1 MQYAGN
7 FTLSIR
13 RKIIR
18 SDPAESQGD
27 VGPGENYSTILGT
40 IVSTRLS
47 GNGAGAAN
55 TMRRSDLVQHKE
67 KEKGPSTR
75 TSQIVFGERQHLL
88 RVLDSLEG
96 TQLPIAR
103 MQQERRTL
111 EELIHARTRELN
123 QINTAWDEKIGLVLS
138 AEAKPEMLE
147 KLAKQAPEEDYYML
161 RLISEHPRTN
171 AKTLGKLAKHPY
183 GAIREN
189 VARHPNADA
198 TTLTYLSKDKTQPL
212 WYLVAFNPNTP
223 TPLQR
228 RLRDRLKRLGE
239 DHAVK

>member
-1 MQYAGN
+1 
-7 FTLSIR
+7 
-13 RKIIR
+13 
-18 SDPAESQGD
+18 
-27 VGPGENYSTILGT
+27 
-40 IVSTRLS
+40 
-47 GNGAGAAN
+47 
-55 TMRRSDLVQHKE
+55 MRRSDLVQHKE
-67 KEKGPSTR
+67 REKGAITR

-96 TQLPIAR
+96 TSLQIAR
-103 MQQERRTL
+103 MQQERRIL

-138 AEAKPEMLE
+138 ADAKPDMLE
-147 KLAKQAPEEDYYML
+147 KLVKQAPEEDFYLL
-161 RLISEHPRTN
+161 RLISEHPRAN
-171 AKTLGKLAKHPY
+171 SKTLNRLAKHPY
-183 GAIREN
+183 AAIREN

-198 TTLTYLSKDKTQPL
+198 PTLTWLSKDRSQPL

-239 DHAVK
+239 SQPSK

>member
-1 MQYAGN
+1 MSLPEQAVGGYEPFGQMA
-7 FTLSIR
+7 
-13 RKIIR
+13 
-18 SDPAESQGD
+18 QGKW
-27 VGPGENYSTILGT
+27 EQ
-40 IVSTRLS
+40 R
-47 GNGAGAAN
+47 
-55 TMRRSDLVQHKE
+55 TMRRSDLVQYKE
-67 KEKGPSTR
+67 KENGRIAR

-96 TQLPIAR
+96 TSLPIAR
-103 MQQERRTL
+103 MQQERRIL

-147 KLAKQAPEEDYYML
+147 KLAKQAPRQDFYLL
-161 RLISEHPRTN
+161 RLISEHPRAN
-171 AKTLGKLAKHPY
+171 AKTLNRLARHPY

-189 VARHPNADA
+189 VARHPNSDA
-198 TTLTYLSKDKTQPL
+198 PTLTYLSKDKTQPL

-228 RLRDRLKRLGE
+228 KLRDRLKRLGE
-239 DHAVK
+239 MQVNH

>member
-1 MQYAGN
+1 MSLADQA
-7 FTLSIR
+7 
-13 RKIIR
+13 
-18 SDPAESQGD
+18 
-27 VGPGENYSTILGT
+27 
-40 IVSTRLS
+40 VSTYVPFGERQQ
-47 GNGAGAAN
+47 GNWEHR
-55 TMRRSDLVQHKE
+55 TMRRSDLVQYKE
-67 KEKGPSTR
+67 KENGRIAR

-96 TQLPIAR
+96 TNIPIAR
-103 MQQERRTL
+103 MQQVRRTL

-147 KLAKQAPEEDYYML
+147 KLVKQAPQEDFYLL

-171 AKTLGKLAKHPY
+171 AKTLNRLAKHPY

-198 TTLTYLSKDKTQPL
+198 HTLAWL
-212 WYLVAFNPNTP
+212 N
-223 TPLQR
+223 R
-228 RLRDRLKRLGE
+228 R
-239 DHAVK
+239 

>member
-1 MQYAGN
+1 MDHSEQSVCEYVPFGE
-7 FTLSIR
+7 R
-13 RKIIR
+13 
-18 SDPAESQGD
+18 PESNW
-27 VGPGENYSTILGT
+27 EH
-40 IVSTRLS
+40 R
-47 GNGAGAAN
+47 

-67 KEKGPSTR
+67 KENGRIGR

-147 KLAKQAPEEDYYML
+147 KLTKQAPAEDFYLL

-171 AKTLGKLAKHPY
+171 PKTLSRLARHPY
-183 GAIREN
+183 GAIHEN
-189 VARHPNADA
+189 VARHPNSDA
-198 TTLTYLSKDKTQPL
+198 PTLTYLSKDKTQPL

-223 TPLQR
+223 GPLQR
-228 RLRDRLKRLGE
+228 KLRDRLKRLGE
-239 DHAVK
+239 SQVVR

>member
-1 MQYAGN
+1 MPSGEHNPLKPQRIL
-7 FTLSIR
+7 FTSFEWPFSMVSATHIHSLTLGSGMDW
-13 RKIIR
+13 
-18 SDPAESQGD
+18 SSQ
-27 VGPGENYSTILGT
+27 
-40 IVSTRLS
+40 
-47 GNGAGAAN
+47 A
-55 TMRRSDLVQHKE
+55 MRRSDLVQHKE
-67 KEKGPSTR
+67 KEKGAVGR

-103 MQQERRTL
+103 MQQERRSL

-123 QINTAWDEKIGLVLS
+123 HINTAWDEKIGLVLS
-138 AEAKPEMLE
+138 ADAKPEMLE
-147 KLAKQAPEEDYYML
+147 KLVKQAPEEDFYLL
-161 RLISEHPRTN
+161 RLISEHPRAN
-171 AKTLGKLAKHPY
+171 AKTLHRLAKHPY

-198 TTLTYLSKDKTQPL
+198 NTLTWLSKDRSQPL

-239 DHAVK
+239 SQAAR

>member
-1 MQYAGN
+1 
-7 FTLSIR
+7 
-13 RKIIR
+13 
-18 SDPAESQGD
+18 
-27 VGPGENYSTILGT
+27 
-40 IVSTRLS
+40 
-47 GNGAGAAN
+47 
-55 TMRRSDLVQHKE
+55 MRRSDLVQYKE
-67 KEKGPSTR
+67 KERGRVTR

-96 TQLPIAR
+96 TDLPIAR
-103 MQQERRTL
+103 GQQERRSL

-123 QINTAWDEKIGLVLS
+123 HINTAWDEKIGLVLS
-138 AEAKPEMLE
+138 ADAKPEMLE
-147 KLAKQAPEEDYYML
+147 KLVKQAPESDYYLL
-161 RLISEHPRTN
+161 RLISEHPRAN
-171 AKTLGKLAKHPY
+171 AKTLGKLSKHPY

-198 TTLTYLSKDKTQPL
+198 TTLTYLSRDRSQPL

>member
-1 MQYAGN
+1 MSYSVHSMSAYVPVGEV
-7 FTLSIR
+7 
-13 RKIIR
+13 
-18 SDPAESQGD
+18 PQGKWEH
-27 VGPGENYSTILGT
+27 PN
-40 IVSTRLS
+40 
-47 GNGAGAAN
+47 
-55 TMRRSDLVQHKE
+55 MRRSDLVQHKE
-67 KEKGPSTR
+67 KENGRIGR

-147 KLAKQAPEEDYYML
+147 KLTKQAPAEDFYLL
-161 RLISEHPRTN
+161 RLISEHPRAN
-171 AKTLGKLAKHPY
+171 AKTLSRLAKHPY

-198 TTLTYLSKDKTQPL
+198 HTLTYLSRDKTQPL

-223 TPLQR
+223 SPLQR
-228 RLRDRLKRLGE
+228 KLRDRLKRLG
-239 DHAVK
+239 DNQPSN

>member
-1 MQYAGN
+1 
-7 FTLSIR
+7 
-13 RKIIR
+13 
-18 SDPAESQGD
+18 
-27 VGPGENYSTILGT
+27 
-40 IVSTRLS
+40 
-47 GNGAGAAN
+47 
-55 TMRRSDLVQHKE
+55 MRRSDLVQHKD
-67 KEKGPSTR
+67 KDNGRIGR

-96 TQLPIAR
+96 SQLPIAR
-103 MQQERRTL
+103 MQQERRAL

-147 KLAKQAPEEDYYML
+147 KLTKQAPEADFYML

-171 AKTLGKLAKHPY
+171 AKTLSKLARHPY

-189 VARHPNADA
+189 VARHPNSDA
-198 TTLTYLSKDKTQPL
+198 GTLTYLSKDKSQPL

-223 TPLQR
+223 SPLQR
-228 RLRDRLKRLGE
+228 KLRDRLKRLG
-239 DHAVK
+239 DDQAIR

>member
-1 MQYAGN
+1 MTIPTQSSGQYVPFGEVPGGN
-7 FTLSIR
+7 WEQR
-13 RKIIR
+13 
-18 SDPAESQGD
+18 
-27 VGPGENYSTILGT
+27 
-40 IVSTRLS
+40 
-47 GNGAGAAN
+47 
-55 TMRRSDLVQHKE
+55 TMRRSDLVQHKD
-67 KEKGPSTR
+67 KENGRIDR

-103 MQQERRTL
+103 MQQERRSL

-147 KLAKQAPEEDYYML
+147 KLAKQAPKEDFYLL
-161 RLISEHPRTN
+161 RLISEQPRAN
-171 AKTLGKLAKHPY
+171 AKTLARLARHPY

-189 VARHPNADA
+189 VARHPNSDA
-198 TTLTYLSKDKTQPL
+198 NTLTYLSRDKTQPL

-223 TPLQR
+223 TPLHR
-228 RLRDRLKRLGE
+228 KLRDRLKRLG
-239 DHAVK
+239 DMQAPR

>member
-1 MQYAGN
+1 MR
-7 FTLSIR
+7 L
-13 RKIIR
+13 
-18 SDPAESQGD
+18 PEQGTREF
-27 VGPGENYSTILGT
+27 VPFGKRPGGSWEH
-40 IVSTRLS
+40 R
-47 GNGAGAAN
+47 
-55 TMRRSDLVQHKE
+55 TMRRSDLVQHKD
-67 KEKGPSTR
+67 KDNGRIGR

-96 TQLPIAR
+96 SQIPIAR
-103 MQQERRTL
+103 MQQERRNL

-147 KLAKQAPEEDYYML
+147 KLTKQAPESDFYML

-171 AKTLGKLAKHPY
+171 AKTLSKLARHPY

-189 VARHPNADA
+189 VARHPNSDA
-198 TTLTYLSKDKTQPL
+198 ATLTYLSKDKTQPL

-223 TPLQR
+223 SPLQR
-228 RLRDRLKRLGE
+228 KLRDRLKRLG
-239 DHAVK
+239 DNPTLR

>member
-1 MQYAGN
+1 
-7 FTLSIR
+7 
-13 RKIIR
+13 
-18 SDPAESQGD
+18 
-27 VGPGENYSTILGT
+27 
-40 IVSTRLS
+40 
-47 GNGAGAAN
+47 
-55 TMRRSDLVQHKE
+55 MRRSDLVQHKE
-67 KEKGPSTR
+67 KEKGATTR

-96 TQLPIAR
+96 TELPIAR
-103 MQQERRTL
+103 MQQERRVL

-138 AEAKPEMLE
+138 ADAKPEMLE
-147 KLAKQAPEEDYYML
+147 KLVKQAPQEDYYLL
-161 RLISEHPRTN
+161 RLISEHPRAN
-171 AKTLGKLAKHPY
+171 AKTLNKLAKHPY

-198 TTLTYLSKDKTQPL
+198 TTLTWLSRDRSQPL

-223 TPLQR
+223 TVLQR

-239 DHAVK
+239 NQLSK

>member
-1 MQYAGN
+1 
-7 FTLSIR
+7 
-13 RKIIR
+13 
-18 SDPAESQGD
+18 
-27 VGPGENYSTILGT
+27 
-40 IVSTRLS
+40 
-47 GNGAGAAN
+47 
-55 TMRRSDLVQHKE
+55 MRRSDLVQHKE
-67 KEKGPSTR
+67 GLKSASTR

-96 TQLPIAR
+96 TDLPIAR
-103 MQQERRTL
+103 MQQERRIL
-111 EELIHARTRELN
+111 EELIHARTRDLN

-147 KLAKQAPEEDYYML
+147 KLVKQAPEEDYYML

-171 AKTLGKLAKHPY
+171 AKTLSKLAKHPY

-198 TTLTYLSKDKTQPL
+198 NTLTYLSKDKTQPL

-223 TPLQR
+223 NPLQR
-228 RLRDRLKRLGE
+228 KLRDRLKKLGE
-239 DHAVK
+239 AQPIR